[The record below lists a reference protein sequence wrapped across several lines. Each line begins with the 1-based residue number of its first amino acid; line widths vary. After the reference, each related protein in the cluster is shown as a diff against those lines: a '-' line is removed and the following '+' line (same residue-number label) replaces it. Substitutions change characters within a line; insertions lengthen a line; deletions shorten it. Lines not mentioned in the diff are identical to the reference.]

1 MPRIFIVFLPKVND
15 SPTQSQWTVL
25 ALNLLQQPFWSVI
38 TLEMNLHRKHPIEDD
53 DSISI
58 KEKRHSRVKSWTK
71 KVDIFEKDYLVIPIN
86 ERNHW
91 FLAIVCFPW
100 LSGPVTAIDNQ
111 PIKLRPQQTYSK
123 KTTHPQRTFVAVNGE
138 SFHIGSTTVT
148 PVNSN
153 SKVLMSALL
162 V

>member
-1 MPRIFIVFLPKVND
+1 
-15 SPTQSQWTVL
+15 
-25 ALNLLQQPFWSVI
+25 
-38 TLEMNLHRKHPIEDD
+38 MNSCRKHPIEDD
-53 DSISI
+53 DSLAI

-123 KTTHPQRTFVAVNGE
+123 KTTDQQRRFVAVNGE
-138 SFHIGSTTVT
+138 SFHIGNTTVT

-153 SKVLMSALL
+153 SKVLMSAFFQFKRVDMINEPICSVCLFL
-162 V
+162 SVL